1 MPSSPLLRTQRGA
14 KVISDFHGCSRLSF
28 KEVIVEMKMLY
39 TIAFPMIITGLLTY
53 GKSFISMLFLGNLG
67 KDALAGGSLAI
78 AIANI
83 SGYSILYGLSLGMEP
98 ISSQAFGAKQW
109 PLLSQT
115 LYRTLLLLSLSC
127 IPISILWLNIH
138 PFLLFFKLDSSIS
151 AAAVPYLAFSLPS
164 LLFQSLINPLKI
176 YLRAQNIISPIM
188 SSAIVALAFHVPTAY
203 LLVAHLRL
211 GVPGVALASAAADLA
226 QLTTLLSHVEN
237 LSSLGGGGATATAKE
252 WQALLKL
259 ALPSCAAVCLE
270 WWWYEIMILLAGVL
284 PDAAEAVACMGILT
298 QATSLAYVFPSAL
311 GLAASVRV
319 GNELGAGQPGRARG
333 ASLVA
338 VACAAATSLATSSSM
353 LAVAG
358 AWGRAFT
365 DDKAVAALT
374 AALMP
379 VVGLCELGNYPQTT
393 GCGVL
398 RGSARVSL
406 SAHIN
411 VGSFYGVGLPL
422 AIWMG
427 FVLEMGLLGLWLG
440 LLGTQIV
447 CALLMA
453 WILGTTDWVVE
464 SHRARQL
471 IGMEFEDQ
479 GLASIKT
486 LS

>member
-1 MPSSPLLRTQRGA
+1 MPSSPTPSSPPPPLLRTQRGA
-14 KVISDFHGCSRLSF
+14 QIKDVI
-28 KEVIVEMKMLY
+28 IEMKMLY
-39 TIAFPMIITGLLTY
+39 TIAFPMIITGLLIY
-53 GKSFISMLFLGNLG
+53 GKSFISMLFLGYLG

-115 LYRTLLLLSLSC
+115 LHRTLLLLSLAC
-127 IPISILWLNIH
+127 LPISILWLNIH
-138 PFLLFFKLDSSIS
+138 PFLLFLNLDSSIS
-151 AAAVPYLAFSLPS
+151 AAAAAPYLAFSLPS

-188 SSAIVALAFHVPTAY
+188 SSAAVALAFHVPTAY

-226 QLTTLLSHVEN
+226 QLTTLLSHVDN
-237 LSSLGGGGATATAKE
+237 LSSLGGGGCAATAKE
-252 WQALLKL
+252 WRALLKL
-259 ALPSCAAVCLE
+259 ALPSCVAVCLE

-284 PDAAEAVACMGILT
+284 PDAAPEAVACMGILI

-311 GLAASVRV
+311 GLAVSVRV

-353 LAVAG
+353 LVVAS

-365 DDKAVAALT
+365 NDRAVAALT
-374 AALMP
+374 TALMP

-406 SAHIN
+406 SAHLN

-427 FVLEMGLLGLWLG
+427 FGLEMGLLGLWLG
-440 LLGTQIV
+440 LLGAQIV
-447 CALLMA
+447 CALLMV
-453 WILGTTDWVVE
+453 WILSTTDWVVE
-464 SHRARQL
+464 AHRARQL

-486 LS
+486 FS